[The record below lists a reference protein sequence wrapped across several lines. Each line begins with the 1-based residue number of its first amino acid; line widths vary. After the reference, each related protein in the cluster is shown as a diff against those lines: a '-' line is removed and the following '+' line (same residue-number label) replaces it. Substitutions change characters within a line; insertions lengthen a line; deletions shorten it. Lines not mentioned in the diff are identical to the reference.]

1 MTDLRN
7 KLVLIDFEIEK
18 TILKKKQLDFYL
30 AELYE
35 LREDTYT
42 DYENQEKHLDSE
54 LEYFIEVL
62 LND

>member
-42 DYENQEKHLDSE
+42 DYENQEKHCCGGFLD
-54 LEYFIEVL
+54 
-62 LND
+62 D